1 MADLTADTGSTADRL
16 AEARRQTEGAARHRR
31 WQLLAPALITIGIF
45 GLFPLTITLL
55 YSFLSPGTYG
65 GITWEFSTNAY
76 VQFLFERVI
85 FDDTLQF
92 SSTYLSIYGR
102 SIGLAFGATVGAL
115 IIGFPTAYF
124 IASKPLEQRNLWLFL
139 ITVPFWVNLLVRT
152 YAILLIIRDEGMI
165 NLSLMGLG
173 ITDKPI
179 GMLYTDYAV
188 FAGLIYSYLP
198 FMVLPLYAS
207 MEKLDFRL
215 VEAAY
220 DLYASRFQVLR
231 HVIIPMAKPGIVAGC
246 ILVFIPGLGA
256 YITPE
261 LLGGGKELM
270 IGNLIALQFS
280 GSRNWPFG
288 SAAALILMV
297 VVMVSLIVYVRYSG
311 KEGNGHG

>member
-1 MADLTADTGSTADRL
+1 MADLTSSSAGERL
-16 AEARRQTEGAARHRR
+16 AEARRQTDAAARRRR
-31 WQLLAPALITIGIF
+31 WQLLSPAVIIIAAFGI
-45 GLFPLTITLL
+45 FPLTITLI

-65 GITWEFSTNAY
+65 GVRWEFSTDAY
-76 VQFLFERVI
+76 VQFLFDRDI

-92 SSTYLSIYGR
+92 STTYLSIFGR

-115 IIGFPTAYF
+115 LIGFPTAYF
-124 IASKPLEQRNLWLFL
+124 IASKPASQRNLWLFL
-139 ITVPFWVNLLVRT
+139 ITLPFWVNLLIRT
-152 YAILLIIRDEGMI
+152 YAILLIIRDEGI
-165 NLSLMGLG
+165 VNISLMWTGL
-173 ITDKPI
+173 IDQPI

-207 MEKLDFRL
+207 LEKLDFRL

-311 KEGNGHG
+311 KEGSNHG

>member
-1 MADLTADTGSTADRL
+1 MADISATGADARL
-16 AEARRQTEGAARHRR
+16 AEARRQTAAAARRRR
-31 WQLLAPALITIGIF
+31 WQLLSPALILVGVFGI
-45 GLFPLTITLL
+45 FPLTITLI

-65 GITWEFSTNAY
+65 GVTWKFSTDAY
-76 VQFLFERVI
+76 VQFLFERDI

-92 SSTYLSIYGR
+92 SGTYLSIFGR

-115 IIGFPTAYF
+115 LIGFPTAYF
-124 IASKPLEQRNLWLFL
+124 IASKPANQRNLWLFL
-139 ITVPFWVNLLVRT
+139 ITLPFWVNLLIRT
-152 YAILLIIRDEGMI
+152 YAILLIIRDEGI
-165 NLSLMGLG
+165 VNIGLMWTG
-173 ITDKPI
+173 IIDQPI

-207 MEKLDFRL
+207 LEKLDFRL

-231 HVIIPMAKPGIVAGC
+231 HIIIPMAKPGIVAGC

-311 KEGNGHG
+311 KEGSNHG

>member
-1 MADLTADTGSTADRL
+1 MADLSSSSAGTRL
-16 AEARRQTEGAARHRR
+16 AEARRQTSAAARRRR
-31 WQLLAPALITIGIF
+31 WQLLSPAVIIIAAFGI
-45 GLFPLTITLL
+45 FPLTITLI

-65 GITWEFSTNAY
+65 GVRWEFSTNAY
-76 VQFLFERVI
+76 VQFLFDRDI

-92 SSTYLSIYGR
+92 SATYLSIFGR

-115 IIGFPTAYF
+115 LIGFPTAYF
-124 IASKPLEQRNLWLFL
+124 IASKPANQRNLWLFL
-139 ITVPFWVNLLVRT
+139 ITLPFWVNLLIRT
-152 YAILLIIRDEGMI
+152 YAILLIIRDEGI
-165 NLSLMGLG
+165 VNISLMWTGL
-173 ITDKPI
+173 IDQPI

-207 MEKLDFRL
+207 LEKLDFRL

-270 IGNLIALQFS
+270 IGNLIALQFG

-288 SAAALILMV
+288 SAAALILLV

-311 KEGNGHG
+311 KEGSNHG